1 MNLAVILGVCWL
13 SLGWLNPGWLNL
25 GSPQNPTPSQP
36 QTPQSQNAE
45 PTQSAPDPTTQAPTP
60 PAQTKPSPNR
70 PRHHKKTIPPNCSN
84 APAAT
89 NPTVGAPAD
98 STNSTGAGSDSTGS
112 TDAGSTE
119 AGSAAAGSTDGGSAK
134 AGSANP
140 SAPTLPPCPPPK
152 KVVRNGGS
160 NEPAIQLTGGT
171 PAEQSVHQRSTE
183 ELTFATEE
191 NLKRI
196 EGRKLS
202 PSQQEMVNQI
212 KQFMEQSKTA
222 VAAGD
227 LERGHNLA
235 LKAHLLS
242 DELVKP

>member
-13 SLGWLNPGWLNL
+13 SLG
-25 GSPQNPTPSQP
+25 SPQNATPSQP
-36 QTPQSQNAE
+36 QTPPSQNAE
-45 PTQSAPDPTTQAPTP
+45 PTQSAPAPTGQAPTS

-70 PRHHKKTIPPNCSN
+70 PRHHKKAVPPNCSN
-84 APAAT
+84 APTAT
-89 NPTVGAPAD
+89 NPTAGAPAD
-98 STNSTGAGSDSTGS
+98 STNSTGDGGS
-112 TDAGSTE
+112 AGSTE
-119 AGSAAAGSTDGGSAK
+119 AGPTESGSAK
-134 AGSANP
+134 PGSGNAGAT
-140 SAPTLPPCPPPK
+140 ALPPCPPPK

-160 NEPAIQLTGGT
+160 DEPAVQLTGGT

-196 EGRKLS
+196 AGRQLS
-202 PSQQEMVNQI
+202 PGQQEMVNQI
-212 KQFMEQSKTA
+212 NQFLDQSKTA